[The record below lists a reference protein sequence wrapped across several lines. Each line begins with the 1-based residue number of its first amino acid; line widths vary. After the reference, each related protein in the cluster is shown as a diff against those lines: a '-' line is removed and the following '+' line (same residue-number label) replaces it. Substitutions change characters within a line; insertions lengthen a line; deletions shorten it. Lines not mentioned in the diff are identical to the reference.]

1 VVLKKEN
8 DQLKVHKSLMEKE
21 IDELKAE
28 LDRIS
33 GEKEKYYE
41 ILLKV
46 KNSFYQSN
54 VMSQIRSVQQKGS
67 LDG

>member
-1 VVLKKEN
+1 MVLKKEN
-8 DQLKVHKSLMEKE
+8 DQVKVHKSLMEKE

-54 VMSQIRSVQQKGS
+54 VMSQIRSVQQEGS

>member
-1 VVLKKEN
+1 MVLKKEN

-54 VMSQIRSVQQKGS
+54 VMSQIRSVQQEGS